1 MKILNK
7 VAAMLTA
14 AAIMISG
21 AGSSFAQAV
30 EPGSGASL
38 IDSIVTA
45 QAEGPTEESGEFI
58 SSPRSESETD
68 EMMPDSG
75 VDLSDAGY
83 TPIDISGYT
92 LWDGKTKMK
101 SGVNY
106 YIDDIVKPRKN
117 FTVPENSRLVI
128 TQNAALIIYKGKSLS
143 VKGSII
149 AEPESIF
156 TVSGTMTLYQG
167 ASFEN
172 YGNFSATLSS
182 LIKIAS
188 EFIVRK
194 DSRAIFS
201 GTVNVYKEGMYLNY
215 GSTNLTASASMKVTG
230 DVQTPEN
237 GRFYCNGTM
246 SITING
252 RTTQAGYFLLSG
264 KLVNSGLFVFE
275 NTVSY
280 FKSPEASFAV
290 SMSSRLI
297 DYRFM
302 NPEVTDTGTE
312 TGETQAA
319 EENPQVPPEDTDSS
333 EITDVGLKGIDV
345 SYAQG
350 TIDWSE
356 VKKHGVN
363 FAFIRASRG
372 YISSEKP
379 MAEDTFFDYNITG
392 AVNNGIN
399 VGVYHYLYASTVSQ
413 AKKEAKFFISTIDK
427 YKGKITYPV
436 VLDVEEA
443 YQAKLGKKT
452 LTKIVKAFLDEIKA
466 AGYYPMLYSNKTWL
480 TDYLDMK
487 QLSEYDVW
495 LAQWNTVPT
504 YSGPFGIWQ
513 YSCKGIVGGIKGYV
527 DLNISYKNYA
537 KIIKEG
543 NYNKLT

>member
-1 MKILNK
+1 MKIK
-7 VAAMLTA
+7 EKIAALITA
-14 AAIMISG
+14 AAIMVTG
-21 AGSSFAQAV
+21 ASTAFAEV
-30 EPGSGASL
+30 SDPGSGAGL
-38 IDSIVTA
+38 IDSITTV
-45 QAEGPTEESGEFI
+45 QAEGPTEESGEFAGT
-58 SSPRSESETD
+58 PRPESETE

-75 VDLSDAGY
+75 VDLSDTEY

-92 LWDGKTKMK
+92 LWDGKSRMK

-117 FTVPENSRLVI
+117 FTVPENSKLVI
-128 TQNAALIIYKGKSLS
+128 TGNAALIIYKGKSVS
-143 VKGSII
+143 VKGSVI

-182 LIKIAS
+182 VIKIAS

-215 GSTNLTASASMKVTG
+215 GNTNLTSSSVMKVTG
-230 DVQTPEN
+230 DVQTPES
-237 GRFYCNGTM
+237 GRFYCSGSM
-246 SITING
+246 SITVNG

-264 KLVNSGLFVFE
+264 NLVNSGLFVFE

-280 FKSPEASFAV
+280 FKSPKARFAV
-290 SMSSRLI
+290 SKSSRLI
-297 DYRFM
+297 DYRFV
-302 NPEVTDTGTE
+302 NPSETQDTSEGSTNETSKPADDNMSDEVTDK
-312 TGETQAA
+312 
-319 EENPQVPPEDTDSS
+319 
-333 EITDVGLKGIDV
+333 GLKGIDV
-345 SYAQG
+345 SYAQAV
-350 TIDWSE
+350 IDWAK
-356 VKKHGVN
+356 VKEDGVN

-379 MAEDTFFDYNITG
+379 MAEDKYFRNNING
-392 AVNNGIN
+392 AVNNGIH

-413 AKKEAKFFISTIDK
+413 AKKEAQFFIKTIDN

-436 VLDVEEA
+436 VLDIEEP

-452 LTKIVKAFLDEIKA
+452 LTKIVKAFLDEVKA

-480 TDYLDMK
+480 TDYIDMK

-504 YSGPFGIWQ
+504 YTGPFGIWQ
-513 YSCKGIVGGIKGYV
+513 YSCKGVVKGIDGYV

-537 KIIKEG
+537 KIIKDG
-543 NYNKLT
+543 KFNKLT